1 MLDENQIS
9 SEMKRGRG
17 VTSQRVRLRLVESL
31 IEQGITNKLVLTAIE
46 DTPRHLFIDQTLAS
60 RAYEN
65 TALPIGFGQTI
76 SQPYIVAKMISLI
89 LDNNPRP
96 LERVLDVGTGCGYQA
111 AVLSKLVKQ
120 VYGIER
126 ISQLA
131 NIARLRLHHL
141 GYMNVRIR
149 HADGFQGLEYYAPYQ
164 AILLAAASI
173 EIPKILLDQ
182 LDIGGR
188 LVAPVGNT
196 SQQKLMLIERNSR
209 GFTESEIEM
218 VNFVPLLPGLE

>member
-1 MLDENQIS
+1 MLGGNQIS
-9 SEMKRGRG
+9 EEIKIGRG
-17 VTSQRVRLRLVESL
+17 VTSQRVRLHLIESL
-31 IEQGITNKLVLTAIE
+31 MLQGISHQATLKAIE
-46 DTPRHLFIDQTLAS
+46 ETPRHLFIDQTLAS

-89 LDNNPRP
+89 LENNIRP

-120 VYGIER
+120 VYGVER

-131 NIARLRLHHL
+131 HTARLRLHHL

-149 HADGFQGLEYYAPYQ
+149 HADGFEGLEYYAPYQ
-164 AILLAAASI
+164 AILLAAAPTK
-173 EIPKILLDQ
+173 IPEKLLEQ

-188 LVAPVGNT
+188 LIAPIGNAL
-196 SQQKLMLIERNSR
+196 QQKLVLIERNSR
-209 GFTESEIEM
+209 GFTESEIEI